1 MSSQQ
6 PTLYKPY
13 AVYIVGPPGAG
24 KSTLCHALHQYL
36 NTIPVDHSLY
46 NLDPANEGLNYPC
59 DFDIR
64 SVLTVEQVMREERLG
79 PNGALLRCFEL
90 LSTDSI
96 PAVRPGKRV
105 VFMDLPGQV
114 ELFTHCPLLP
124 RLISSLKIRFT
135 SAILVNVVD
144 ITGCTDP
151 FRYLS
156 TLLIALKTTLFLGLP
171 TINIFSKVDLFA
183 SFTSLSNVC
192 NVDHLQDL
200 QLDNL
205 GNALAELVQDYSI
218 LSFIPIA
225 VEDRRCMEFV
235 WREIEVTTGMIFEG
249 ADMWG
254 AARTE
259 RTMEEYMQEM
269 EEKYS
274 RAYTLEETQG
284 NDNDIGG

>member
-24 KSTLCHALHQYL
+24 KSTLCHALHQHL
-36 NTIPVDHSLY
+36 NITSVDHAIY

-64 SVLTVEQVMREERLG
+64 SVITVEQVMREEGLG
-79 PNGALLRCFEL
+79 PNGALLRSFER
-90 LSTDSI
+90 LSVDSI
-96 PAVRPGKRV
+96 PSPSPGKRV

-124 RLISSLKIRFT
+124 SLIYSLKPHFT
-135 SAILVNVVD
+135 NTILLNVVD
-144 ITGCTDP
+144 ITGCIDP

-171 TINIFSKVDLFA
+171 TINIFSKVDLFT

-200 QLDNL
+200 SFDRL
-205 GNALAELVQDYSI
+205 GKALAELVQDYSI
-218 LSFIPIA
+218 LSFIPVA
-225 VEDRRCMEFV
+225 VEDKKCIDFV
-235 WREIEVTTGMIFEG
+235 CREIEVTTGMVFED

-254 AARTE
+254 TSRTE
-259 RTMEEYMQEM
+259 RTLEEYMQEM

-274 RAYTLEETQG
+274 QAYTLEEEQG
-284 NDNDIGG
+284 NSSDND